1 MFKYVVV
8 ERFKIIGI
16 DVFENVKYKIE
27 LDFLVF
33 YNKYIVKINRYI
45 IV

>member
-27 LDFLVF
+27 LNFLVF
-33 YNKYIVKINRYI
+33 YNKYIV
-45 IV
+45 